1 MKLLVFSGIRQVIQN
16 ILMVSLILEEN
27 LRAVNVPIKQETDLR
42 MQKFLRDIISMFCL
56 LF

>member
-1 MKLLVFSGIRQVIQN
+1 
-16 ILMVSLILEEN
+16 MVSLILEEN

-42 MQKFLRDIISMFCL
+42 MQKFLRDIISSFCL